1 MPHGLDW
8 MDGEHSLT
16 IHASLLDWMPAVLRV
31 YAGCASRL
39 FGDVSIADLLK
50 FHIQSGKFTLLMVD
64 DLFGNPVLE
73 LKCRVKIK
81 LRSQDID
88 IFEHTEEQFR
98 SLVYLKSRFMHPDME
113 GYAKQVEFD
122 EKLRSIPEL
131 DLSGYGPPPD
141 LFKQTIARYGIL

>member
-1 MPHGLDW
+1 M
-8 MDGEHSLT
+8 
-16 IHASLLDWMPAVLRV
+16 LRV

-50 FHIQSGKFTLLMVD
+50 FHIQSGKFTLLLVD
-64 DLFGNPVLE
+64 DFFGQPVPE

-98 SLVYLKSRFMHPDME
+98 SLVYLKSRFMHPDMD
-113 GYAKQVEFD
+113 GYGEQKAFD
-122 EKLRSIPEL
+122 DRLRSMPEL
-131 DLSGYGPPPD
+131 DLSGYGSKPEEFWRVVNVSP
-141 LFKQTIARYGIL
+141 